1 MPYIKNKD
9 SIINGADACGA
20 GMKKAGLIS
29 SSGWS
34 RIPSKI
40 LRSRTPQKVPP
51 FKLTCCRS
59 GPAQWTGGPQYR
71 GRMGIM

>member
-1 MPYIKNKD
+1 MPYIKNRD
-9 SIINGADACGA
+9 SRINGADACGA
-20 GMKKAGLIS
+20 GMKKSGLIS
-29 SSGWS
+29 SSGWT

-40 LRSRTPQKVPP
+40 LRSRTPQKVPE

-59 GPAQWTGGPQYR
+59 GPSSWTGGPHYR